1 MVCPV
6 LCPPIMLGG
15 SFLSKHYGISDL
27 IIGLWSGAL
36 VFTLFL
42 VFIRWLDNRGIKFLF
57 RKPLFL
63 FLFFFLSYFPLY
75 YFEYNIYYPKFWVF
89 DEFLLGS
96 IFGIITIISSE
107 IFNNY
112 LIKKNNGKV
121 YFKFQKV
128 IIPIVFLIIAS
139 LLIYLL
145 QKILILS

>member
-1 MVCPV
+1 
-6 LCPPIMLGG
+6 
-15 SFLSKHYGISDL
+15 
-27 IIGLWSGAL
+27 
-36 VFTLFL
+36 
-42 VFIRWLDNRGIKFLF
+42 
-57 RKPLFL
+57 
-63 FLFFFLSYFPLY
+63 
-75 YFEYNIYYPKFWVF
+75 
-89 DEFLLGS
+89 FLLGS